1 VKLLKI
7 MAKIKGEIVVD
18 IERCKGC
25 EVCIPA
31 CPEEVIAMTKQVN
44 RKGYHYAMP
53 VNDLC
58 TGCTNCAV
66 VCPDGAITVYRKK
79 FTD

>member
-1 VKLLKI
+1 
-7 MAKIKGEIVVD
+7 MAKNRGEIVVD

-31 CPEEVIAMTKQVN
+31 CPEEVIAMARQVN

-53 VNDLC
+53 INDLC

-79 FTD
+79 FND